1 MEIYLVPFSLIALVL
16 LSPLYAFITWYILRR
31 ILRKPRRFTG
41 FLTWSLITHAAVI
54 PIFWTLHK
62 MGLFLFVESENT
74 AFDPVLI
81 TGHVPGF
88 FLLYFFF
95 CGVFT
100 VGILMLVKWRSVT

>member
-16 LSPLYAFITWYILRR
+16 LSPLYAFITWYLLSRVLQKR
-31 ILRKPRRFTG
+31 RRFTG

-62 MGLFLFVESENT
+62 MGLFLFVESPGT
-74 AFDPVLI
+74 SFDPVVI
-81 TGHVPGF
+81 TGHMPGF
-88 FLLYFFF
+88 FLLYFIF